1 MDVEDGPLIAWFAD
15 TAARDPATVGGK
27 GANLASCTQAG
38 LPVPPGFCLTT
49 SAYRTAVRSLHR
61 AAATAEDLRD
71 LILGAP
77 LPGSVEDAVRTAY
90 ARLGESLVAVRSS
103 ATAEELAEA
112 SFAGQQDTFLGVTGI
127 EAVLDAVR
135 GCWASLWNERAVD
148 YRRRHGVPETD
159 VALAVVV
166 QALIPADTAG
176 VLFTREPVSGRADT
190 MMASASYGLGESV
203 VAALVTPDTF
213 SLTRDGVPVS
223 SQIGSKHTRVDA
235 APGGGTCTSV
245 VPTAHRVRPSISA
258 AQLRAL
264 AGLGVRVEE
273 HYGRPQDIEWAFSQG
288 NLFLLQ
294 ARPITVAASPT
305 PGHAPV
311 RGRIERVLLD
321 DLVEHFPAP
330 FPLDL
335 CAVHAVQGA
344 VQDLMTAAGARAVP
358 ATSLVRGD
366 DDGVIRA
373 EVARPRLSPALLIR
387 VPRLLRGGMSQGP
400 VQWRA
405 AAAAQRTRLEEL
417 TRRADRVAS
426 AEDAAVL
433 GLLRD
438 AVAEASA
445 VTADRFVRY
454 NAPMMVSRATAA
466 WLIGLSRSAGIAPE
480 DLYAGV
486 PYTTAV
492 IAAGIA
498 RLAERA
504 RTTGAA
510 EVILQAAPGGVG
522 EALARSAAGA
532 DFLPAVAAFLTDHGA
547 RTARLYLPFSNLSW
561 REQPEE
567 LYTLVAATLRGS
579 SSTRPDAPD
588 AVALVA
594 SRLPAALR
602 ARWRATAA
610 RIQALHIGREATVYL
625 IEELFCVARAG
636 RDEAARRLVARGQLP
651 APDDLRLLYLGEVEA
666 ALTNHGRPL
675 GELVER
681 RRRQRGVAEA
691 IWWDRGQPQE
701 DSEGVLHGQP
711 ASAGQA
717 RGPARVIHSPAQ
729 FSRLQPGD
737 VLVCPYTDP
746 TWTPLFALA
755 SAVVAD
761 SGGPLSHAAIVAREY
776 GIPAVL
782 GTSSATRLP
791 DGASLFVDGTRG
803 IVTLEPSHQDAARQD
818 RPPLRRRWAHW
829 GSNPEPAD

>member
-1 MDVEDGPLIAWFAD
+1 MDVEEGPLIAWFAD

-27 GANLASCTQAG
+27 GANLASCAQAG

-61 AAATAEDLRD
+61 AATTADDLRD

-466 WLIGLSRSAGIAPE
+466 WLIGLSRSAGITPE

-666 ALTNHGRPL
+666 ALTDHGRPL

-681 RRRQRGVAEA
+681 RRSRRGVAEA

-782 GTSSATRLP
+782 GTGSATRLP

-818 RPPLRRRWAHW
+818 
-829 GSNPEPAD
+829 NPR